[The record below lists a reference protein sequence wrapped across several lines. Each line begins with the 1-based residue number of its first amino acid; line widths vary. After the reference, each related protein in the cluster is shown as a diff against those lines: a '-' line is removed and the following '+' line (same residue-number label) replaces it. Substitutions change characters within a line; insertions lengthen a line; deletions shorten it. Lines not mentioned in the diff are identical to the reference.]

1 MSAGGTAR
9 PTRAAALHR
18 QGGVWRLVVA
28 ERTGTGSARIVASE
42 TLPYGDVAAASAAIG
57 KHQAQRLVRII
68 PACAAICRTLELAD
82 GPEESLLSALALQA
96 EAVLPASVPVHRRAV
111 GLLGAA
117 VDGGRDEDAKPRRV
131 GLLVGWAGA
140 APEPAVDADHEAW
153 VSESVVLS
161 GFISGMGST
170 MAAWADSDSGSIALV
185 GAGDGRVVVRG
196 IRETASSRDQ
206 WRSFTTAAVG
216 EAAAAVG
223 VRPPPP
229 VEFDAEGARGLAL
242 DPSARRRLGAMADG
256 ARGSDPG
263 WLHQYAVA
271 AMGAASCITAG
282 PGTIGLFS
290 LLDEARGEHRTRVER
305 LSSWIS
311 KPRHAWSV
319 ATAALVLMLV
329 APLGYAAARN
339 ALLGWRVSQV
349 ERDATAQET
358 QEALEKR
365 VAVYAELDARRWPM
379 TKLLAD
385 IAGAMPVGTELEFVQ
400 LGVGDR
406 VVLRGTAESLDLVGK
421 MQGTL
426 STSSVFESFEID
438 KAGPASGGSY
448 AVQFDLSGRVVRP
461 YADGKGLED
470 FTDNTLARRL
480 YGERAEEALAAL
492 REGRSGG
499 ATARASGA
507 SGSRSG
513 AAAGSGAR
521 REIFDR
527 VAGTEAKAPEPVP
540 EPLDAAKISTMSRE
554 DAGREL
560 ASRRKAASRSDIDA
574 ESRQRLRDE
583 QDKLR
588 QRLRDIQAGGGA
600 A

>member
-1 MSAGGTAR
+1 MNAGAGGTTR
-9 PTRAAALHR
+9 PTRVAALHR
-18 QGGVWRLVVA
+18 QGDQWRLVVA
-28 ERTGTGSARIVASE
+28 ERTTTGSGRIVASE
-42 TLPYGDVAAASAAIG
+42 SVPFGDVAAALSAVNR
-57 KHQAQRLVRII
+57 HQAQRIVRII
-68 PACAAICRTLELAD
+68 PACAVICRTLELSD

-96 EAVLPASVPVHRRAV
+96 EALLPAAVPGHRRAV
-111 GLLGAA
+111 GLLSTA
-117 VDGGRDEDAKPRRV
+117 VDGGREEDSKPRRV

-140 APEPAVDADHEAW
+140 APEPAVRAESETW

-161 GFISGMGST
+161 GFIGGLGST
-170 MAAWADSDSGSIALV
+170 MVAWADSDSGSIALV

-196 IRETASSRDQ
+196 IRETASSRAQ
-206 WRSFTTAAVG
+206 WESAVTTALH
-216 EAAAAVG
+216 EASTVVG
-223 VRPPPP
+223 VRPAPEI
-229 VEFDAEGARGLAL
+229 EFDAEGVRGLAL
-242 DPSARRRLGAMADG
+242 DPAARRRLAAMADG
-256 ARGSDPG
+256 TRGSDAG
-263 WLHQYAVA
+263 WLHQYAIA
-271 AMGAASCITAG
+271 AMGAASCVSAG
-282 PGTIGLFS
+282 AGTVGLFS
-290 LLDEARGEHRTRVER
+290 LPDQARGEHRSLIEHAAV
-305 LSSWIS
+305 WIS
-311 KPRHAWSV
+311 RPRHAWAVS
-319 ATAALVLMLV
+319 AAALAIMLL
-329 APLGYAAARN
+329 APLAYAAARN

-379 TKLLAD
+379 TKLIAD
-385 IAGAMPVGTELEFVQ
+385 IAGAMPVGTELEFAQ

-426 STSSVFESFEID
+426 SASSVFENFEID
-438 KAGPASGGSY
+438 KAGPASGGTY

-470 FTDNTLARRL
+470 FTESTLARRL
-480 YGERAEEALAAL
+480 YGDRADEALAAQ
-492 REGRSGG
+492 RDG
-499 ATARASGA
+499 ATGEAAVRASG
-507 SGSRSG
+507 GSRTG
-513 AAAGSGAR
+513 GTGSGAR

-527 VAGTEAKAPEPVP
+527 TTGSEAKAPEPIP
-540 EPLDAAKISTMSRE
+540 EPLEASAISKMTRE

-560 ASRRKAASRSDIDA
+560 ASRRKAASRPDIDA

-600 A
+600 S